1 MTPTAPWRRT
11 NRLHAGRTQLLFTL
25 TGLGLGLALPRVS
38 VGPQLAAR
46 QVTDMLLGLGFG
58 VLGVSGI
65 IFSLLFLVVQWA
77 HTTFTPRLTLF
88 RQEPV
93 VWRTFAFALA
103 LAVFCITAALTIG
116 TRPSVSVSVPVLAGI
131 LLLILLTLLRS
142 LQMHAFASIQI
153 APVLHE
159 VTARGRAILE
169 PLRPQEPE
177 SGPSPTKATVLPP
190 LTSAVTWPASMTVL
204 QQVDGERLLEAAQ
217 EANAVVVL
225 HTIPGTTVHRGTR
238 VADVHGGQL
247 APPAVLDALVTGVE
261 RTFEQDPLLAFQLL
275 ADIALRALSPAVNDP
290 ASAVHA
296 LDCLQ
301 DLLSAPGPGRE
312 TAGWLRITDPEGVV
326 RVLMRLPDGEAFLR
340 TSLDDII
347 AAANSPAVLLRL
359 RGVLQYLRAG
369 HTFRDEALT
378 RRLAWVESELA
389 ERFPVVWSETV
400 TGPGREAS

>member
-1 MTPTAPWRRT
+1 MTPAGPWRRT
-11 NRLHAGRTQLLFTL
+11 SRLHAGRTQLLFTL
-25 TGLGLGLALPRVS
+25 IGLGLGLALPRIS

-58 VLGVSGI
+58 VLGVSGV

-88 RQEPV
+88 RQEPI
-93 VWRTFAFALA
+93 VWRAFAFAVA

-116 TRPSVSVSVPVLAGI
+116 TRPSVSVSVPVVAGI

-142 LQMHAFASIQI
+142 LQLHAFASIQI

-169 PLRPQEPE
+169 PLSLQEHTGGSAPT
-177 SGPSPTKATVLPP
+177 PSTALPP
-190 LTSAVTWPASMTVL
+190 LTSTIIWPESMALL
-204 QQVDGERLLEAAQ
+204 QQVDGEKLLEVAH
-217 EANAVVVL
+217 EANAVIVL
-225 HTIPGTTVHRGTR
+225 HTIPGTTLHRGTR

-247 APPAVLDALVTGVE
+247 SPPAVLDALVTGVE
-261 RTFEQDPLLAFQLL
+261 RTFEQDPLLAFRLL

-301 DLLSAPGPGRE
+301 DLLSGPGPGRATE
-312 TAGWLRITDPEGVV
+312 GWLRITAQDGVV

-340 TSLDDII
+340 TSLDDVI

-359 RGVLQYLRAG
+359 RGLLRHLRAC
-369 HTFRDEALT
+369 HTFPDETLT
-378 RRLAWVESELA
+378 RRLDWVESELA
-389 ERFPVVWSETV
+389 ERFPAVWSETV
-400 TGPGREAS
+400 

>member
-1 MTPTAPWRRT
+1 MTPAGPWRRT
-11 NRLHAGRTQLLFTL
+11 SRLHAGRTQLLFTL
-25 TGLGLGLALPRVS
+25 IGLGLGLALPRVS

-77 HTTFTPRLTLF
+77 HTTFTPRLTIF
-88 RQEPV
+88 RQEPI
-93 VWRTFAFALA
+93 VWRTFAFAIA
-103 LAVFCITAALTIG
+103 LAVFCVTAALTIG

-131 LLLILLTLLRS
+131 LLLILLTLLRN
-142 LQMHAFASIQI
+142 LQLQAFASIQI

-159 VTARGRAILE
+159 VTARGRANLE
-169 PLRPQEPE
+169 PLCPPE
-177 SGPSPTKATVLPP
+177 HAGGPSPTATALPP
-190 LTSAVTWPASMTVL
+190 LTSTVTWPEPMALL
-204 QQVDGERLLEAAQ
+204 QQVDGERLLKAAH
-217 EANAVVVL
+217 EANAVIVL
-225 HTIPGTTVHRGTR
+225 HTIPGTTLHRGMR

-247 APPAVLDALVTGVE
+247 SPPAVLDALVTGVE

-301 DLLSAPGPGRE
+301 DLLSGPGPGRA
-312 TAGWLRITDPEGVV
+312 TAGWLRITAQDGVV

-340 TSLDDII
+340 TSLDDVI

-359 RGVLQYLRAG
+359 RGLLRHLRDC
-369 HTFRDEALT
+369 HTFPDETLT

-389 ERFPVVWSETV
+389 ERFPAVWSER
-400 TGPGREAS
+400 P